1 MRMQI
6 NGRAMAVDV
15 VGEGPPMLLVH
26 GLGGTGNHWTPVVS
40 SFADRFRLVVPDL
53 PGSGGSEGADSL
65 SIGALAEALL
75 ALMDALGL
83 EAFHLVGHSMG
94 TVVCQHIAVS
104 QPERVHDLVLLG
116 PLAEPPEAARDALR
130 SRAEA
135 AEREGMDGIANT
147 IADVALSKA
156 TKQANPVVVGFV
168 RELLMRQD
176 PRGYAASCRA
186 LAGAS
191 AAQLKQIRCRTLLIT
206 GDEDGVA
213 PPDRVAELEKQLP
226 NASCEILSDCGHWT
240 LLERPER
247 TIELMRTF
255 YEG

>member
-40 SFADRFRLVVPDL
+40 RFADRFRLVVPDL

-176 PRGYAASCRA
+176 PRGYAAS
-186 LAGAS
+186 

>member
-104 QPERVHDLVLLG
+104 QPERVRDLVLLG
-116 PLAEPPEAARDALR
+116 PLAEPPDAARDALR

-135 AEREGMDGIANT
+135 AEREGMDGIADT

-156 TKQANPVVVGFV
+156 TKEANPVVVGFV

>member
-1 MRMQI
+1 
-6 NGRAMAVDV
+6 
-15 VGEGPPMLLVH
+15 MLLVH

-40 SFADRFRLVVPDL
+40 RFADRFRLVVPDL

-176 PRGYAASCRA
+176 PRGYAAS
-186 LAGAS
+186 

>member
-1 MRMQI
+1 MRI
-6 NGRAMAVDV
+6 EIDGRTMAVDV
-15 VGEGPPMLLVH
+15 VGEGDPLLLVH

-40 SFADRFRLVVPDL
+40 SFSDRFQVVVPDL

-65 SIGALAEALL
+65 SIGGLAESML

-83 EAFHLVGHSMG
+83 EWVHLVGHSMG
-94 TVVCQHIAVS
+94 TVVCQHLAVL
-104 QPERVHDLVLLG
+104 QPQRVRDLVLLG
-116 PLAEPPEAARDALR
+116 PLAEPPDPARDALR

-135 AEREGMDGIANT
+135 AERDGMEEIART

-186 LAGAS
+186 LA
-191 AAQLKQIRCRTLLIT
+191 AARAAELEQIQCRTLLVT

-213 PPDRVAELEKQLP
+213 PPDRVAELEKRLP

-240 LLERPER
+240 LLERSER
-247 TIELMRTF
+247 TIELMRAF